1 LFRCTDPAIADYGGL
16 LGGGALGGHEP
27 IVTSDDVVSTG
38 GWSISSRGLSGVVA
52 VEVKMNFKSY
62 FKVVDPSGRVR
73 FSSVYQDD
81 AVWVAQELFRR
92 ENVFCEVEEVERG

>member
-1 LFRCTDPAIADYGGL
+1 
-16 LGGGALGGHEP
+16 
-27 IVTSDDVVSTG
+27 
-38 GWSISSRGLSGVVA
+38 
-52 VEVKMNFKSY
+52 MNFKSY

-92 ENVFCEVEEVERG
+92 ENVFCEVEEVER